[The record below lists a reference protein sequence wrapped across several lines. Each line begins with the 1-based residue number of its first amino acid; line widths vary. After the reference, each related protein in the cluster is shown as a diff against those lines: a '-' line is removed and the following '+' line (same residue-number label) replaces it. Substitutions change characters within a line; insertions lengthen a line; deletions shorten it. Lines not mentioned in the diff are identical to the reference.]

1 MAQRFCG
8 RKPGFLHAVPSG
20 EDGRDFR
27 RFPGEPSL
35 KVGLRLAIAA
45 SLCWV
50 LAAHALSY
58 EGLVVKVKDGDTVT
72 LLDSDKRSH
81 EVRLAGI
88 DAPEKKQAFG
98 QRSKQSLS
106 DLAYMQKAT
115 VDFDKKDRYG
125 REVGKILVNERDVNL
140 EQIKRGMAWVY
151 RQYQRE
157 LSKEDRVLYDHAEG
171 EAKLSVRGLWAD
183 AAPTPPWDFRQAQ
196 KSD

>member
-1 MAQRFCG
+1 M
-8 RKPGFLHAVPSG
+8 
-20 EDGRDFR
+20 
-27 RFPGEPSL
+27 

>member
-1 MAQRFCG
+1 MKF
-8 RKPGFLHAVPSG
+8 
-20 EDGRDFR
+20 
-27 RFPGEPSL
+27 
-35 KVGLRLAIAA
+35 GLRLAIAA

-50 LAAHALSY
+50 FAAHALSY
-58 EGLVVKVKDGDTVT
+58 EGVVVKVKDGDTIT
-72 LLDSDKRSH
+72 LIDSDERSH

-115 VDFDKKDRYG
+115 VHFDKKDRYG
-125 REVGKILVNERDVNL
+125 REVGKILVNGSDLNL

-157 LSKEDRVLYDHAEG
+157 LSKEDRMLYDHAEG
-171 EAKLSVRGLWAD
+171 AAKLSRLGLWAD
-183 AAPTPPWDFRQAQ
+183 AAPSPPWDFRRA
-196 KSD
+196 KRSE

>member
-1 MAQRFCG
+1 MKA
-8 RKPGFLHAVPSG
+8 
-20 EDGRDFR
+20 
-27 RFPGEPSL
+27 
-35 KVGLRLAIAA
+35 GLRLAIAA
-45 SLCWV
+45 SLCGA

-58 EGLVVKVKDGDTVT
+58 EGLVVKVKDGDTIT

-88 DAPEKKQAFG
+88 DAPEKRHAFG

-115 VDFDKKDRYG
+115 VHFNKKDRYG

-140 EQIKRGMAWVY
+140 EQIKHGMAWVY

-157 LSKEDRVLYDHAEG
+157 LSKDDRVLYDHAEG
-171 EAKLSVRGLWAD
+171 EAKLSGRGLWSD
-183 AAPTPPWDFRQAQ
+183 AAPMPPWDFRREK

>member
-1 MAQRFCG
+1 LR
-8 RKPGFLHAVPSG
+8 
-20 EDGRDFR
+20 
-27 RFPGEPSL
+27 
-35 KVGLRLAIAA
+35 VGLHLAIVA
-45 SLCWV
+45 SLCWA

-58 EGLVVKVKDGDTVT
+58 EGVVVKVKDGDTIT
-72 LLDSDKRSH
+72 LLDSDERSH

-106 DLAYMQKAT
+106 DLAYMRKAT
-115 VDFDKKDRYG
+115 VHFDKKDRYG

-157 LSKEDRVLYDHAEG
+157 LSKEDRELYDQAEG
-171 EAKLSVRGLWAD
+171 VAKLSGHGLWAD
-183 AAPTPPWDFRQAQ
+183 DAPTPPWDFRRAN
-196 KSD
+196 KSE

>member
-1 MAQRFCG
+1 M
-8 RKPGFLHAVPSG
+8 
-20 EDGRDFR
+20 
-27 RFPGEPSL
+27 

-45 SLCWV
+45 TLCWV

-88 DAPEKKQAFG
+88 DAPEKGQAFG

-115 VDFDKKDRYG
+115 VHFDKKDRYG
-125 REVGKILVNERDVNL
+125 REVGKVLVNERDVNL
-140 EQIKRGMAWVY
+140 EQI
-151 RQYQRE
+151 
-157 LSKEDRVLYDHAEG
+157 DRVCFR
-171 EAKLSVRGLWAD
+171 LSSSSMGCLGWCSAM
-183 AAPTPPWDFRQAQ
+183 
-196 KSD
+196 KSSQNTRSERP

>member
-1 MAQRFCG
+1 M
-8 RKPGFLHAVPSG
+8 
-20 EDGRDFR
+20 
-27 RFPGEPSL
+27 

-88 DAPEKKQAFG
+88 DAPEKRQAFG

-106 DLAYMQKAT
+106 DLAYMRKAT
-115 VDFDKKDRYG
+115 VHFDKKDRYSS
-125 REVGKILVNERDVNL
+125 RAISAIAPER
-140 EQIKRGMAWVY
+140 
-151 RQYQRE
+151 
-157 LSKEDRVLYDHAEG
+157 
-171 EAKLSVRGLWAD
+171 
-183 AAPTPPWDFRQAQ
+183 
-196 KSD
+196 

>member
-1 MAQRFCG
+1 M
-8 RKPGFLHAVPSG
+8 
-20 EDGRDFR
+20 
-27 RFPGEPSL
+27 

-50 LAAHALSY
+50 FAANALSY
-58 EGLVVKVKDGDTVT
+58 EGVVVKVKDGDTIT
-72 LLDSDKRSH
+72 LLDSDERSH

-106 DLAYMQKAT
+106 DLAYMRKAT
-115 VDFDKKDRYG
+115 VHFDKKDRYG
-125 REVGKILVNERDVNL
+125 REVGKLLVNESDVNL

-157 LSKEDRVLYDHAEG
+157 LSEEDRVLYDHAEG
-171 EAKLSVRGLWAD
+171 AAKLSGRGLWTD
-183 AAPTPPWDFRQAQ
+183 ATPTPPWEFRRT
-196 KSD
+196 KRPD